1 MTPPN
6 LVQEAADVAAL
17 RVQQNYLERTL
28 TDLQKQNAEGLA
40 NIAQKLDQLN
50 DVRTDLAKIDARLVG
65 QSDSLARAHHRLDGL
80 SQQLAE
86 HVQESTAWREQ
97 VQLRL
102 DARVAP
108 LIAEQHNTAKTLASW
123 RGTFVGVQGV
133 MMLLLG
139 LLTWLASGYIGKL
152 EGTTKRVEVLERR
165 SETTDRRIDN
175 TIQKEA
181 AK

>member
-1 MTPPN
+1 MTQHTP
-6 LVQEAADVAAL
+6 VQEAADVAAL
-17 RVQQNYLERTL
+17 RIQQSYLERALADLHKQT
-28 TDLQKQNAEGLA
+28 TDGFS
-40 NIAQKLDQLN
+40 NIANKLEQLS

-65 QSDSLARAHHRLDGL
+65 QSDSLARAHHRLDGV

-86 HVQESTAWREQ
+86 HMQESTAWREQ

-102 DARVAP
+102 DARMAP
-108 LIAEQHNTAKTLASW
+108 LVAEGQTTAKTLAMW

-133 MMLLLG
+133 MALLLG
-139 LLTWLASGYIGKL
+139 LLTWMASGYIGKL

-181 AK
+181 TK